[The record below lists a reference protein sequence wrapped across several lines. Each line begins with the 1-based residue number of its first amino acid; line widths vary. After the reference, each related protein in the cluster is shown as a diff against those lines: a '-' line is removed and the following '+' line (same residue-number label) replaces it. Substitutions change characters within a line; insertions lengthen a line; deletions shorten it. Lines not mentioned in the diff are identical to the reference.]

1 MHNSSDVI
9 TLSYFSQ
16 SVTKCLRLCENFIAF
31 RIKFGTNIGQHVYSE
46 CHSDIVVVFNV
57 VVFVNVAV
65 VVEIVVKVV
74 VDVVNVVVVNVVVV
88 FVDDAVNIVVVV

>member
-57 VVFVNVAV
+57 VVVNVAA
-65 VVEIVVKVV
+65 VVEIVVNVV
-74 VDVVNVVVVNVVVV
+74 VDVVNVVVVNVVVA
-88 FVDDAVNIVVVV
+88 FFAT